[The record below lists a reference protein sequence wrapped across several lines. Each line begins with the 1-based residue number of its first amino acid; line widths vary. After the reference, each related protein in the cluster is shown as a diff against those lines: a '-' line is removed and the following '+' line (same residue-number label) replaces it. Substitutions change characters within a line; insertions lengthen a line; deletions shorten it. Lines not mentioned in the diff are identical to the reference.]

1 MAGGWAARMNRLKP
15 LQHHPSAHVCG
26 TGDVL
31 QPPSLSLPEKRATV
45 IISLRIFQSFPVL
58 RQARNIEQ
66 VLYTW
71 FQKLAFFF
79 LILSS
84 CEAFVK
90 SKRNSERHS
99 QPEKAGWKMG
109 LFKLMWATTAPTCYC
124 VHQGE
129 NLISS
134 QNAVYQCCAL
144 LNIYFLPPHPC
155 PGKTARSRG

>member
-1 MAGGWAARMNRLKP
+1 MSSADEQAEASTASSKCTCVRHRGCFAA
-15 LQHHPSAHVCG
+15 
-26 TGDVL
+26 
-31 QPPSLSLPEKRATV
+31 
-45 IISLRIFQSFPVL
+45 PVL
-58 RQARNIEQ
+58 EPPRETRDRDNKPQDIPKLSSAQ
-66 VLYTW
+66 TGPQYWAGPLY
-71 FQKLAFFF
+71 LISEIS
-79 LILSS
+79 ILSS

-90 SKRNSERHS
+90 SKRNSKRHS

-155 PGKTARSRG
+155 PEKTARSRG